1 MISGKMLQL
10 FEVLLGI
17 ASGKTQEL
25 NPALLSTSKCLVN
38 CHAWLPCTWFV
49 SAMNLHCM
57 RHCSLVGSLTSLSKI
72 TACEHLA

>member
-38 CHAWLPCTWFV
+38 CHAWLPCTWFE
-49 SAMNLHCM
+49 
-57 RHCSLVGSLTSLSKI
+57 RHEPALYEALFFGWLSHLSLQNQGL
-72 TACEHLA
+72 

>member
-17 ASGKTQEL
+17 ASKKAQEL

-49 SAMNLHCM
+49 S
-57 RHCSLVGSLTSLSKI
+57 GSCI
-72 TACEHLA
+72 V